1 MLATLH
7 TRQVRQ
13 NFNISMNTNMVQNR
27 ISSSIYFAKRF
38 LCKVCIEIGD
48 ILLLNVLR
56 NLIGDFFYQYIKII
70 FNANNFIL
78 SFSILKIKYLIGS
91 CAKVLNVLIF

>member
-1 MLATLH
+1 
-7 TRQVRQ
+7 
-13 NFNISMNTNMVQNR
+13 MNTNMVWHEQSH
-27 ISSSIYFAKRF
+27 IHGSIYFTEDF

-56 NLIGDFFYQYIKII
+56 NLIGYFFYQYIKII

-78 SFSILKIKYLIGS
+78 SFSILKIKYFVRS
-91 CAKVLNVLIF
+91 